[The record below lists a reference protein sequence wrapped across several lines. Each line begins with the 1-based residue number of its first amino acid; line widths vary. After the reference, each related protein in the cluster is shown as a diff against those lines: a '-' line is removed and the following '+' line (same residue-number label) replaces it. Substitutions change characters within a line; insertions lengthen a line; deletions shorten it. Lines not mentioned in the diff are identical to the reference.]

1 MNTIKWRYRRPYLT
15 FIFWWENIP
24 AHNSFL
30 EPMPRYLAIEILMY
44 RTLSTAPHPPINHY
58 QVQYKRCAAKSFKCI
73 TNSLHWLPCQS
84 LWLWLKCFGW
94 QMFYQKDKLS
104 AHILWDIFVTFSP
117 RDLAQKNCHGDKLS
131 GRQIVR
137 IHFQFIQQSIFRS
150 ARTS

>member
-1 MNTIKWRYRRPYLT
+1 MAHIYLGFGSYFYHPDHHWHCWT
-15 FIFWWENIP
+15 STLMQNITNVDVELIRQP
-24 AHNSFL
+24 KG
-30 EPMPRYLAIEILMY
+30 PTWP
-44 RTLSTAPHPPINHY
+44 TVHPPLNHY

-73 TNSLHWLPCQS
+73 TNPLHWLPCQS